1 MLILSW
7 LRGRTTEQEDREL
20 CEWVEADPR
29 NLEYF
34 SQIRAVD
41 SFLKYHQGGQLTKS
55 AKSRIWK
62 RRVWGMVAA
71 AAALSGIL
79 VMARYVIWPDPA
91 REMVTCSNDSEP
103 SILIDLPDGSRVWLA
118 ENSSVSYVNEDF
130 PGDRTLLLE
139 GEAMFDV
146 VSDARHPF
154 VVHGPDI
161 VVEVLGTVFNVIDY
175 GSDGIA
181 ETALAEGRVLLHDT
195 GGQELVGLRPGQKA
209 VYHSDTRKV
218 DISDVPASEM
228 LMRRDGVVFMENVT
242 IEQIRE
248 RLEKDFG
255 VSLRICGESDGRL
268 FTLSYVRTAR
278 LDDVLDMVEV
288 ISGYLLETE

>member
-1 MLILSW
+1 MI
-7 LRGRTTEQEDREL
+7 E
-20 CEWVEADPR
+20 
-29 NLEYF
+29 
-34 SQIRAVD
+34 
-41 SFLKYHQGGQLTKS
+41 
-55 AKSRIWK
+55 
-62 RRVWGMVAA
+62 
-71 AAALSGIL
+71 ALSNRWREHFADE
-79 VMARYVIWPDPA
+79 MARRICDAEAVGVLYRLVTEPLEGIPTPLRHKLLFRGAYVLERIYF
-91 REMVTCSNDSEP
+91 T
-103 SILIDLPDGSRVWLA
+103 
-118 ENSSVSYVNEDF
+118 
-130 PGDRTLLLE
+130 DRTAFLPHAEAFCRRDFAACSDPSVRRHFGKIMTDLLE
-139 GEAMFDV
+139 RARP
-146 VSDARHPF
+146 DAAS
-154 VVHGPDI
+154 
-161 VVEVLGTVFNVIDY
+161 L
-175 GSDGIA
+175 DGIA